1 MLLEEELT
9 YRIQGC
15 VFEVNKHLGHGF
27 LESIY
32 HNAMLHELRSAG
44 LAVETEKPVSVLYKG
59 KSVGEHRLDLVVE
72 SKVILELKAQSR
84 LNLGAEAQL
93 LNYMKASRIPLGM
106 LINFTAPRATI
117 KRLVL

>member
-1 MLLEEELT
+1 MLKEEALT
-9 YRIQGC
+9 FKIQGC

-32 HNAMLHELRSAG
+32 QRAMLRELRSAG
-44 LAVETEKPVSVLYKG
+44 LNVETEKPVSVFYKG
-59 KSVGEHRLDLVVE
+59 ESVGDHRLDLVVE
-72 SKVILELKAQSR
+72 NKVILELKAQKR

-93 LNYMKASRIPLGM
+93 LNYMKAANIPVGM